1 MPLRWLN
8 LIVSC
13 AATFLIATSMA
24 RGQTA
29 DPLPVPPNE
38 QNDSFR
44 DTLARMQIQRE
55 ENEHKK
61 LVSKAGQ
68 LREAAGSLA
77 KDAEGGR
84 LPRSSEKKLKE
95 IEKSARQIRSESG
108 GANEDTPLESPPG
121 SLSEAVHQL
130 DSLSERL
137 NASMEKTSRRVVSAT
152 VVAEASEVI
161 QLVKIIRTYL
171 N

>member
-1 MPLRWLN
+1 MSLRWLN
-8 LIVSC
+8 LIVCC
-13 AATFLIATSMA
+13 AATFLIATSVA

-29 DPLPVPPNE
+29 DPLPVPGSE
-38 QNDSFR
+38 QNESFR
-44 DTLARMQIQRE
+44 DTLVRMQIQRE

-61 LVSKAGQ
+61 LVSKAEQ
-68 LREAAGSLA
+68 LREAAVSLTR
-77 KDAEGGR
+77 DAAAGR
-84 LPRSSEKKLKE
+84 LPRSSDKKLKE

-108 GANEDTPLESPPG
+108 GGNEDTPLETPPA
-121 SLSEAVHQL
+121 SLTEAVQQL

-161 QLVKIIRTYL
+161 QLVKIIRSYL

>member
-1 MPLRWLN
+1 MHLRSLN
-8 LIVSC
+8 LIVCS
-13 AATFLIATSMA
+13 AAMFLLATSVA
-24 RGQTA
+24 RAQTA
-29 DPLPVPPNE
+29 EPAPVPATE
-38 QNDSFR
+38 QNESFR
-44 DTLARMQIQRE
+44 DTLVRMQIQRE
-55 ENEHKK
+55 ENDHKK
-61 LVSKAGQ
+61 LVSKAEQ

-84 LPRSSEKKLKE
+84 LPRSTDKKLKE

-108 GANEDTPLESPPG
+108 GANEDTPLESPPA
-121 SLSEAVHQL
+121 SLTEAVHQL

-161 QLVKIIRTYL
+161 QLVKIIRSYL